1 MELDKDVKYIAEGSF
16 GCVFSSKVQCKNEN
30 KDLLRNN
37 SGFVSKVSVSSSD
50 DNLNREIM
58 LGQRII
64 DGVSQYDYY
73 FAPILKSC
81 SIDIGMIEDDEIKK
95 CDLVSNDKKSNE
107 KDYISST
114 LKYIGRNS
122 VCEYLDSEK
131 KNSTH
136 IKKILESHLHLILG
150 LEKLLSMEDPIIHYD
165 LKNGNIMYDE
175 SYNVPIMIDFGLSY
189 TRSELFSSPMN
200 LEALDKIFYVY
211 YEKYS
216 AWNIDVVLLSYIT
229 QEIAI
234 KEEINI
240 NSQILKPYYENLIQ
254 VVDDFIE
261 GSEMFETEEER
272 ELFSKDTKEYLSLY
286 YKKTINTLIDG
297 LRNKWK
303 TWDNYSI
310 AAMFY
315 LYLQNNKAL
324 YENKYAIPYK
334 KMLKEIIYSTPKFE
348 RQEPKKTRETIVSF
362 TRM

>member
-1 MELDKDVKYIAEGSF
+1 MELDKNVKYIAEGSF

-30 KDLLRNN
+30 KEMLKNN
-37 SGFVSKVSVSSSD
+37 GFVSKVSVSSSD
-50 DNLNREIM
+50 GNLNREIL
-58 LGQRII
+58 LGKKII
-64 DGVSQYDYY
+64 YGVSQYDYY

-81 SIDIGMIEDDEIKK
+81 PIDIGMIDDDEIKK
-95 CDLVSNDKKSNE
+95 CDLMSNDKKSNE

-122 VCEYLDSEK
+122 LYEFLDSEK
-131 KNSTH
+131 RSSSH

-150 LEKLLSMEDPIIHYD
+150 LEKLLCMEDPIIHYD

-200 LEALDKIFYVY
+200 LEALNQIFYVY

-229 QEIAI
+229 QEIAM
-234 KEEINI
+234 KDGINL

-272 ELFSKDTKEYLSLY
+272 EIFLGDTKEYLSWF
-286 YKKTINTLIDG
+286 YKKTISTLIEG
-297 LRNKWK
+297 LRNRWK

-310 AAMFY
+310 AAVFY
-315 LYLQNNKAL
+315 LYLQNNKDL
-324 YENKYAIPYK
+324 NENKYVIAYK
-334 KMLKEIIYSTPKFE
+334 KMLKEIIYSTPKNE
-348 RQEPKKTRETIVSF
+348 RQEPEKTRERIVSF
-362 TRM
+362 TRI